1 MEDNVVYLSIGTNIG
16 DRLSNIEYA
25 HCKIDLLVGKL
36 LQKSSIYSTE
46 PWGFA
51 SQDYFYNQV
60 ISLRTKKQPSALLDV
75 LLTIESGLGRV
86 RSFKN
91 APRILDIDILFFG
104 DEIIL
109 DGDLLIPHPRLHL
122 RNFILIP
129 MAEIAGNFIHPVYKK
144 TINELL
150 QQTTDQSTVHKLKYH
165 DIKSE

>member
-16 DRLSNIEYA
+16 DRLSNIDYA
-25 HCKIDLLVGKL
+25 HSEIDLLVGKL
-36 LQKSSIYSTE
+36 FQKSSIYSTE
-46 PWGFA
+46 PWGFP

-104 DEIIL
+104 DDIIH

-150 QQTTDQSTVHKLKYH
+150 QQTTDQSTVNKLKYH